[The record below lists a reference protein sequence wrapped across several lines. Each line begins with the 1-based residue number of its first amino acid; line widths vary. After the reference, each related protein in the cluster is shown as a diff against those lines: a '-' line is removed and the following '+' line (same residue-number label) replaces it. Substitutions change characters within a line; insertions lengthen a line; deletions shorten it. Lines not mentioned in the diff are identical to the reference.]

1 MHNVIY
7 PKENQINPVTLAWV
21 EHVISL
27 FQELFV
33 VISVV
38 FRRLAKFWQVQFT
51 LLCVETLDLWPTLSG
66 RSLTLSPF
74 TSECYSLR
82 LRQIVV
88 FNGHQTPFSEK
99 GTTQPTPTSLFALLT
114 NHQHFYLPL
123 SPAKTNTTFN
133 TDIMKKNSVGSRE
146 KSVHD
151 NRPVRKE
158 AMRLMAI
165 GQDCLKAQTCCHLG
179 KGHLRKKGKY
189 YKGINKCKEFVEEGK
204 KVVAAP
210 VKWPWK
216 APFEALGVK
225 KKAGGKGIGL

>member
-7 PKENQINPVTLAWV
+7 PEENQINPLTLAWV

-99 GTTQPTPTSLFALLT
+99 GTTQPTPTSLFALLI

-133 TDIMKKNSVGSRE
+133 THIMKKLSWLERKKCPRQSTCAQGS
-146 KSVHD
+146 
-151 NRPVRKE
+151 NG
-158 AMRLMAI
+158 LMAI
-165 GQDCLKAQTCCHLG
+165 GQDCLKAQTCCNLG

-204 KVVAAP
+204 KVVASA
-210 VKWPWK
+210 VK
-216 APFEALGVK
+216 
-225 KKAGGKGIGL
+225 